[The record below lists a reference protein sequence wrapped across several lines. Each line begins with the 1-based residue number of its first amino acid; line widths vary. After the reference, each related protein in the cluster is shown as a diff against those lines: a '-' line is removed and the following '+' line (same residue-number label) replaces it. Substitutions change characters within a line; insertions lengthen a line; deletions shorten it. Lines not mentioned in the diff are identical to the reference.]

1 MNFLSNI
8 DEYFNELTEVMKKVD
23 KYQINAVMKKLV
35 EVNQRGGCIYI
46 FGNGGSAST
55 ASHFVVD
62 FNKGVS
68 EKLSKKFKFICL
80 NDNIPSLTAISN
92 DMNYSQVFKFQL
104 QNYLTEKDIVIG
116 ISGSGNS
123 ENVVQAVKYAN
134 EYGVETIVLIG
145 YDGGELKKCAKY
157 YIHVP
162 INDMQKVEDIH
173 MVLDHMM
180 MKILKDYL
188 ESDYIQV
195 EEIAL

>member
-1 MNFLSNI
+1 MNFVDNI
-8 DEYFNELTEVMKKVD
+8 DKYFEELMQVIDVMD
-23 KYQINAVMKKLV
+23 REQINNVMNKLV
-35 EVNQRGGCIYI
+35 EVNDRGGSIYI
-46 FGNGGSAST
+46 FGNGGSAAT

-92 DMNYSQVFKFQL
+92 DIAYNEVFKFQL
-104 QNYLTEKDIVIG
+104 QNYLTEKDMVIG

-123 ENVVQAVKYAN
+123 ENVVQAIQYAN
-134 EYGVETIVLIG
+134 DKGAATIALVG
-145 YDGGELKKCAKY
+145 YNGGKLKKCAQN

-162 INDMQKVEDIH
+162 IDDMQKVEDIH

-180 MKILKDYL
+180 MTILKEYL
-188 ESDYIQV
+188 LERYGVI
-195 EEIAL
+195 EELAL

>member
-1 MNFLSNI
+1 MES
-8 DEYFNELTEVMKKVD
+8 MD
-23 KYQINAVMKKLV
+23 KHQINNVMNKLI
-35 EVNQRGGCIYI
+35 EVNERGGYVYI
-46 FGNGGSAST
+46 FGNGGSAAT

-68 EKLSKKFKFICL
+68 ESLSKKFKFICL
-80 NDNIPSLTAISN
+80 NDNIPSITAISN
-92 DMNYSQVFKFQL
+92 DIDYNQVFKFQL
-104 QNYLTEKDIVIG
+104 QNYLTEKDMVIG

-123 ENVVQAVKYAN
+123 QNVVQAIEYAN
-134 EYGVETIVLIG
+134 EQGAETIALVG
-145 YDGGELKKCAKY
+145 YSGGELKKCAKY

-188 ESDYIQV
+188 NERYSQI
-195 EEIAL
+195 EELAL